1 MIPSEPLPG
10 LMMDVPLTTQ
20 RLLWRLRTVHGD
32 GRVSTVVDESGT
44 CVTATYREIVTRA
57 ERLAAAMRRAGNS
70 VFDAD
75 SGMECSEP
83 RDTRCRHRRA
93 VQAKTFETFDFPQ

>member
-57 ERLAAAMRRAGNS
+57 ERLAAAMRRLG
-70 VFDAD
+70 
-75 SGMECSEP
+75 
-83 RDTRCRHRRA
+83 
-93 VQAKTFETFDFPQ
+93 VQPGDRVASLA